1 MLTRLAIPIVIG
13 SACLSGCALTWV
25 PQASEAE
32 RSDEKTTVISG
43 RLNYVVDGQPMAPY
57 DQPGWSTPRFMA
69 LSLTTGDPQVM
80 GEVRASDGAFRRRLP
95 PGAYVVSRAGVL
107 NSDSEVGWPR
117 VVLCVPRAPG
127 QVVHVGH
134 WQLVGQ
140 RHSEDVVLSTGMR
153 YTSKGI
159 RYRSVVGDEAAPGQ
173 VVRLMRHVPDMP
185 IGANLQQ
192 RWLADPQG
200 LERELCGAVLR

>member
-1 MLTRLAIPIVIG
+1 MTHPLAIATVFG
-13 SACLSGCALTWV
+13 TALLSGCALTWV
-25 PQASEAE
+25 SQATEAE

-57 DQPGWSTPRFMA
+57 DQPGWATPRFMA

-107 NSDSEVGWPR
+107 NTDSEVSWPR
-117 VVLCVPRAPG
+117 LVLCVPRAPG

-140 RHSEDVVLSTGMR
+140 RHKEDVVLSTGTR
-153 YTSKGI
+153 YTAKGI
-159 RYRSVVGDEAAPGQ
+159 RYRSVVTSEAAPGEA
-173 VVRLMRHVPDMP
+173 VRLMRHVPDMP
-185 IGANLQQ
+185 IGVGLQQ

>member
-1 MLTRLAIPIVIG
+1 MHTRLVTATVIG
-13 SACLSGCALTWV
+13 SALLGGCALTWV
-25 PQASEAE
+25 PQATEAE
-32 RSDEKTTVISG
+32 RSDDKTTVISG

-95 PGAYVVSRAGVL
+95 PGAYVVSRLGVL
-107 NSDSEVGWPR
+107 NSDSEVSWPR
-117 VVLCVPRAPG
+117 VVLCVPHAPG

-140 RHSEDVVLSTGMR
+140 RYIEEVALSTGTR
-153 YTSKGI
+153 YTAKGI
-159 RYRSVVGDEAAPGQ
+159 RYRTVVSSEAAPGEA
-173 VVRLMRHVPDMP
+173 VHLLRHVPDMP
-185 IGANLQQ
+185 IGVGLQQ

-200 LERELCGAVLR
+200 LERELCGAALR

>member
-1 MLTRLAIPIVIG
+1 MSIRLAIATMLG
-13 SACLSGCALTWV
+13 SVLLSGCALNWV
-25 PQASEAE
+25 PKATEAE
-32 RSDEKTTVISG
+32 RSDAQTTVISG

-80 GEVRASDGAFRRRLP
+80 GEVRASDGAFRLRLP
-95 PGAYVVSRAGVL
+95 PGAYVVSRLGVL
-107 NSDSEVGWPR
+107 NTDSEVTWPR

-140 RHSEDVVLSTGMR
+140 RYSEDVALSTGTR
-153 YTSKGI
+153 YTAKGI
-159 RYRSVVGDEAAPGQ
+159 RYRTVVSSEAAPGEA
-173 VVRLMRHVPDMP
+173 VRLMRHVPDMP
-185 IGANLQQ
+185 IGVGLQQ

>member
-1 MLTRLAIPIVIG
+1 MTHPLAIATVFG
-13 SACLSGCALTWV
+13 TALLSGCALTWV
-25 PQASEAE
+25 PQATEAE

-80 GEVRASDGAFRRRLP
+80 GEVRASDGTFRRRLP

-107 NSDSEVGWPR
+107 NTDSEVSWPR
-117 VVLCVPRAPG
+117 LVLCVPRAPG

-159 RYRSVVGDEAAPGQ
+159 RYRSVVGDEAAPGET
-173 VVRLMRHVPDMP
+173 VSLMRHVPDMP
-185 IGANLQQ
+185 IGVGLQR